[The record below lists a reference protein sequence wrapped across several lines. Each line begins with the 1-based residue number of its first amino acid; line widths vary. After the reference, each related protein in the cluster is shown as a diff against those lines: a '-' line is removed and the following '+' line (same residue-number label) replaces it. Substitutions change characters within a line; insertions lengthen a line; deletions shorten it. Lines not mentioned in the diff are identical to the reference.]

1 MAKARTPNQKKAYD
15 GLAKRLVRYVAMVRT
30 IYDTLNLEASK
41 IALRTDFDSSG
52 DKPFRFSDYPQT
64 TKAIKDLQSS
74 FVSRMGSLIMTS
86 TSEEWQRSNEFCDL
100 LANKVL
106 KAYGGKRKGRYY
118 QVNNDALQAFQRRRD
133 SGMNLSQ
140 KLWNQAEDYKRGLE
154 HTLSVAIEKGMSAV
168 TLSKRVSKY
177 LEDFPS
183 MKKDYGERFG
193 RVTDIHDCEYRSI
206 RLARSEINMA
216 YRSAEQMRW
225 EQMDFIIGYEV
236 KLSGNHNCKGVP
248 QGAFYDICDE
258 LKGRYPKD
266 FKWLGWHPNCRCYV
280 VPIIKSEERFWE
292 DEGKRGDDNEE
303 ITELPDNFKQWAVQ
317 NKDRIDKAESRG
329 TQPYFVKD
337 NRERIKRAIKQGEVR
352 RDSEGGVY

>member
-52 DKPFRFSDYPQT
+52 DKPFKFSDYPQT

-133 SGMNLSQ
+133 
-140 KLWNQAEDYKRGLE
+140 AEAMESSRGLQ
-154 HTLSVAIEKGMSAV
+154 A
-168 TLSKRVSKY
+168 
-177 LEDFPS
+177 
-183 MKKDYGERFG
+183 
-193 RVTDIHDCEYRSI
+193 
-206 RLARSEINMA
+206 
-216 YRSAEQMRW
+216 
-225 EQMDFIIGYEV
+225 
-236 KLSGNHNCKGVP
+236 
-248 QGAFYDICDE
+248 
-258 LKGRYPKD
+258 
-266 FKWLGWHPNCRCYV
+266 
-280 VPIIKSEERFWE
+280 
-292 DEGKRGDDNEE
+292 
-303 ITELPDNFKQWAVQ
+303 WA
-317 NKDRIDKAESRG
+317 
-329 TQPYFVKD
+329 
-337 NRERIKRAIKQGEVR
+337 
-352 RDSEGGVY
+352 